1 LPLAAQVSN
10 LCSTMTLD
18 ARLLRELRANTVH
31 LLPGDFANALDV
43 PGEQIAEAFTRLRGA
58 GFDIEERP
66 GLGCRLLA
74 SPDRLVAD
82 DLHARLG
89 DCPLAR
95 EILVFEET
103 GSTND
108 VAMRLGREGHAA
120 GLLVFAERQTAGRG
134 RFGRRWDSAP
144 HAGLWFSLL
153 LRPEFPTRFW
163 PRLTTWAGVCMA
175 AAIEHATGLAAKLKW
190 PNDVLIRGKKVAGIL
205 TECSSDAAGGMF
217 AVVGIGLNVNHDAMP
232 AEIAD
237 RAASLRQITGRKLDR
252 SALATVIVAELAAR
266 LPGVDTTF
274 DAILADAARRSSI
287 LGKWIRLDAA
297 GTSFEGFAERL
308 DVEGNLLLRL
318 ADGTVRTMTAGEVSS
333 QFSSSVPA
341 AK

>member
-1 LPLAAQVSN
+1 MSALS
-10 LCSTMTLD
+10 LD
-18 ARLLRELRANTVH
+18 ARLLRELRAARVH
-31 LLPGDFANALDV
+31 QLPGDFADALAV
-43 PGEQIAEAFTRLRGA
+43 PRERVAEALTRLRGA
-58 GFDIEERP
+58 GFDIEEKP
-66 GLGCRLLA
+66 GIGCRLLA
-74 SPDRLVAD
+74 SPDRLMAD
-82 DLHARLG
+82 DLYARLG

-108 VAMRLGREGHAA
+108 VVTRIAHEGHAA

-153 LRPEFPTRFW
+153 LRPEIPAQFW

-175 AAIEHATGLAAKLKW
+175 ASIEEATGLRAQLKW
-190 PNDVLIRGKKVAGIL
+190 PNDIVISGKKVAGIL
-205 TECSSDAAGGMF
+205 TECSSDPTRGMF

-232 AEIAD
+232 AELAD
-237 RAASLRQITGRKLDR
+237 RAASLRQLTGRALDR
-252 SALATVIVAELAAR
+252 CALAAAIVSELATR
-266 LPGVDTTF
+266 LPGLAAAF
-274 DAILADAARRSSI
+274 DAILAEASRRSSV

-297 GTSFEGFAERL
+297 DISFEGCAESL
-308 DVEGNLLLRL
+308 DSEGNLLLRL
-318 ADGTVRTMTAGEVSS
+318 ADGTLRPMTAGEVSL
-333 QFSSSVPA
+333 QTPSSVPA